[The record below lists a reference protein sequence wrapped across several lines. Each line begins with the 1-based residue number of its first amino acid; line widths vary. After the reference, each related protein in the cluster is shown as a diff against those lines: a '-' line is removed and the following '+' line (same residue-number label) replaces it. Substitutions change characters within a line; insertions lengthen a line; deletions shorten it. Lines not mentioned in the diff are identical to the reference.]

1 MMRRM
6 IAAFAATVLLA
17 VGITACGSSA
27 DAATAQ
33 DGTAAET
40 AQTQE
45 AVSDNNGSE
54 AAEAPEADAKEAEA
68 KEAEAVTEETGAAA
82 EEAQADTEEA
92 QGPAEVTES
101 EQPTTENPS
110 EGKSVLVVYFSATG
124 TTKDVAEKIAAIT
137 DADLYEIKAAQEYTE
152 ADLDW
157 HDDNSRTTKEQDDK
171 SVRPEIGSDPVTLD
185 GYTTIYIGYPIW
197 WGEEPRIMDTF
208 VESCS
213 FDGVTMIPFCTSS
226 SSGIGRSETNLA
238 ENAGSGNWLD
248 GQRFGAGA
256 SESEIQSW
264 IDGLQ

>member
-1 MMRRM
+1 MKGRKDVMKRM
-6 IAAFAATVLLA
+6 ITTFVAAVLLTA
-17 VGITACGSSA
+17 GITACGSSA
-27 DAATAQ
+27 GAATSQ
-33 DGTAAET
+33 DSTAAQT
-40 AQTQE
+40 TQTQE

-54 AAEAPEADAKEAEA
+54 TTDTPEADQ
-68 KEAEAVTEETGAAA
+68 KEAEAVTEETQAA
-82 EEAQADTEEA
+82 TEEA
-92 QGPAEVTES
+92 QGPAEVTGTE
-101 EQPTTENPS
+101 EPKAENPT

-171 SVRPEIGSDPVTLD
+171 SVRPEIGSDPVALD

-208 VESCS
+208 VESYS
-213 FDGVTMIPFCTSS
+213 FDGITMIPFCTSS
-226 SSGIGRSETNLA
+226 SSGIGRSGTNLA

>member
-6 IAAFAATVLLA
+6 IAAFAATA
-17 VGITACGSSA
+17 QGS
-27 DAATAQ
+27 
-33 DGTAAET
+33 TAAET
-40 AQTQE
+40 TQTQE
-45 AVSDNNGSE
+45 AVSDNNGSA
-54 AAEAPEADAKEAEA
+54 AAEAPEAEAKEAEA
-68 KEAEAVTEETGAAA
+68 KEAEAVTEETPAA
-82 EEAQADTEEA
+82 TEEA
-92 QGPAEVTES
+92 QGPAEATGS
-101 EQPTTENPS
+101 EEPKTDNAS

-208 VESCS
+208 VESYS
-213 FDGVTMIPFCTSS
+213 FDGITMIPFCTSG
-226 SSGIGRSETNLA
+226 SSGIGRSGTNLA